1 MKIDLL
7 IENIE
12 MNFETLTGFSFH
24 GLVGIIV
31 ALIIFSLLLFLI
43 RYEKKTKETFN
54 FKDSNFSEVGDPIEA
69 NINLARSLI
78 EMKEIEKADECIKKV
93 EFNEDLSLVQREKI
107 NILKVKITENKNCLL
122 YTSPSPRD
130 PKTSRMPSSA

>member
-31 ALIIFSLLLFLI
+31 GLIVFSLLLFLFYH
-43 RYEKKTKETFN
+43 RSFQ
-54 FKDSNFSEVGDPIEA
+54 
-69 NINLARSLI
+69 NLVYDF
-78 EMKEIEKADECIKKV
+78 IEKSDQDEMCGLIALLPC
-93 EFNEDLSLVQREKI
+93 FFRIEKY
-107 NILKVKITENKNCLL
+107 L
-122 YTSPSPRD
+122 YLID
-130 PKTSRMPSSA
+130 EI

>member
-12 MNFETLTGFSFH
+12 MNLETLIGFSFH

-31 ALIIFSLLLFLI
+31 GLMVFSLLLFLI
-43 RYEKKTKETFN
+43 RYEKKAKETFD
-54 FKDSNFSEVGDPIEA
+54 FKDSNLNEVGDPIEA

-78 EMKEIEKADECIKKV
+78 EMKEIDKADECIKKV
-93 EFNEDLSLVQREKI
+93 EFNEDLSLEQREKI
-107 NILKVKITENKNCLL
+107 NILKDKIKENNHV
-122 YTSPSPRD
+122 
-130 PKTSRMPSSA
+130 

>member
-31 ALIIFSLLLFLI
+31 GLIVFSLLLFLI
-43 RYEKKTKETFN
+43 RYEKKAKETFD
-54 FKDSNFSEVGDPIEA
+54 FKDSNLNEVGDPIEA

-78 EMKEIEKADECIKKV
+78 EMKEIDKADECIKKV
-93 EFNEDLSLVQREKI
+93 EFNKDLSLEQREKI
-107 NILKVKITENKNCLL
+107 NILKDKITENKNG
-122 YTSPSPRD
+122 
-130 PKTSRMPSSA
+130 